1 VIFVDF
7 GNTLMIKNGRVL
19 EIIGP
24 AGQQIPFLGLK
35 CQLANIGPI
44 DNSWSAESIDFF
56 SQLVLG
62 NFCLG
67 EVYSVVESII
77 HLDLVCNSKVISNEL
92 VALGYAT
99 STAETYLSRVELCIK
114 QMSKNIAS

>member
-1 VIFVDF
+1 MFVDF
-7 GNTLMIKNGRVL
+7 GNTLIIKNRRVL
-19 EIIGP
+19 EIVGAD

-44 DNSWSAESIDFF
+44 DNSWSAESVDLF

-77 HLDLVCNSKVISNEL
+77 HLDLVCNSKVVNSEL
-92 VALGYAT
+92 VASGYAT
-99 STAETYLSRVELCIK
+99 STAETYLSRVEFF
-114 QMSKNIAS
+114 